1 MHFVISW
8 NEISLIIGHKLIEV
22 SEVVL
27 AFIIFLFVASFSCA
41 LLVICRFI
49 FALIGSLGLGLA
61 LALVKV
67 LGNGREETVIVHRDK
82 GVLIL
87 AYKVD
92 VLK

>member
-61 LALVKV
+61 LVKV
-67 LGNGREETVIVHRDK
+67 LGNGREETVVVHRDK